1 MNASFV
7 LTSASLACTKD
18 QVDRGRVICE
28 TSTSDAFVLVND
40 ALVSMNASMM
50 RTSDAFASGKAEHK
64 ASERPARGQREASV
78 TRARGQRG
86 ASTERAKGQR
96 KPSERLARAELGRAT
111 VCSGFSMVAMVKLQ
125 MKKAARLSGLFLFL
139 PSTFRIPS
147 LTIKPAKFLRWLWR
161 GSRVESCVITLGFS
175 TNP

>member
-50 RTSDAFASGKAEHK
+50 CTSDAFASGKAEHK
-64 ASERPARGQREASV
+64 ASERPAPSERKGSAN
-78 TRARGQRG
+78 
-86 ASTERAKGQR
+86 RAKG
-96 KPSERLARAELGRAT
+96 
-111 VCSGFSMVAMVKLQ
+111 
-125 MKKAARLSGLFLFL
+125 
-139 PSTFRIPS
+139 
-147 LTIKPAKFLRWLWR
+147 
-161 GSRVESCVITLGFS
+161 
-175 TNP
+175 

>member
-64 ASERPARGQREASV
+64 ASERPARGERE
-78 TRARGQRG
+78 

>member
-64 ASERPARGQREASV
+64 ASERPARGERE
-78 TRARGQRG
+78 

-111 VCSGFSMVAMVKLQ
+111 VGSGFSMVAMVKLQ

>member
-64 ASERPARGQREASV
+64 ASERPARGQR
-78 TRARGQRG
+78 G

-125 MKKAARLSGLFLFL
+125 MKKAAPLSGLFLFL

>member
-64 ASERPARGQREASV
+64 ASERPARGERE
-78 TRARGQRG
+78 

-125 MKKAARLSGLFLFL
+125 MKKAAPLSGLFLFL